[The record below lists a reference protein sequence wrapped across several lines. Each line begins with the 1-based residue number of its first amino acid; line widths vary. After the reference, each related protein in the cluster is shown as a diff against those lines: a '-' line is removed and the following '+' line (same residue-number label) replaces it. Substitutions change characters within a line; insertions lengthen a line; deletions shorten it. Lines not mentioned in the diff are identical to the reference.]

1 LTGYITEGQIVL
13 SARAAARGIYPPV
26 DPLASLSR
34 LMRDGAGP
42 GRTAPEHLPLAA
54 QLLASLARA
63 RQVHDLA
70 DLIGAD
76 TLSEIDRCYLNFEEE
91 FENDLINQGRAE
103 NRTLEDILR
112 RCGRV
117 ALTLPRSELT
127 MLSDD
132 LLALGRP
139 GGAEQGWRT

>member
-1 LTGYITEGQIVL
+1 
-13 SARAAARGIYPPV
+13 
-26 DPLASLSR
+26 
-34 LMRDGAGP
+34 MRDGAGP